1 MDRRIRRRRR
11 RHAARPVDAGADLE
25 VVQRSIDAVVP
36 EAVRLET
43 ETVTRAGLRAL
54 KINIRVLVPDQPHRT
69 WRSIRDLLA
78 SADLPTPVRDSAS
91 AVFARLAEA
100 EAKVH
105 DVPAETVHFHEV
117 GALDS
122 IADVVGVCAAFQVI
136 GAMTVSA
143 GAVSLGSGVT
153 SSSHGEVA
161 QCPP

>member
-1 MDRRIRRRRR
+1 M
-11 RHAARPVDAGADLE
+11 
-25 VVQRSIDAVVP
+25 
-36 EAVRLET
+36 
-43 ETVTRAGLRAL
+43 
-54 KINIRVLVPDQPHRT
+54 
-69 WRSIRDLLA
+69 
-78 SADLPTPVRDSAS
+78 
-91 AVFARLAEA
+91 FARLAEA

-161 QCPP
+161 VPVPAVTQLARGWQFRQAGG

>member
-1 MDRRIRRRRR
+1 M
-11 RHAARPVDAGADLE
+11 
-25 VVQRSIDAVVP
+25 
-36 EAVRLET
+36 
-43 ETVTRAGLRAL
+43 TRAGLRAL

-122 IADVVGVCAAFQVI
+122 IADVVGVCAAFRGDRGDDRQCRC
-136 GAMTVSA
+136 GVSR
-143 GAVSLGSGVT
+143 VRRHVV
-153 SSSHGEVA
+153 E
-161 QCPP
+161 PR